1 MNCQVGIFAL
11 KCMIMMHSGL
21 DSDSLKKIP
30 KKCSKSLCNFFFQIY
45 YRTNGAYCGPSS
57 LHVHDHLGAIRM
69 YMYMYFK

>member
-1 MNCQVGIFAL
+1 
-11 KCMIMMHSGL
+11 MIIMHSGL
-21 DSDSLKKIP
+21 DSDSLKITP